1 MEFAIV
7 PIILL
12 VLFVGLVI
20 STVYIVPQQRAYIV
34 ERLGRFARISNPG
47 IHFMIPFIEKV
58 VGKVDLRTSQTD
70 LTDIDAKT
78 KDNVTISLEIA
89 VQFRVDTAI
98 NSNTNTPGIYNAFYL
113 LQKPVDQMKS
123 YIADALRSSIPK
135 YDLDQV
141 YDMKDSIA
149 NDVQENVAMTM
160 IDYGYVVVNTLIV
173 DIRLPKDVQDAMN
186 DINATERQKIAAQ
199 NKADAE
205 RITLVTTAK
214 AKAEAAQE
222 AGRGVALQRTAIAEG
237 IKNSIDVI
245 KEAGVDNN
253 DANTIFLYTQWLD
266 MMEKFGENNT
276 NSTVVL
282 PSNFEETR
290 SMFDQMITANKVSY
304 PKH

>member
-1 MEFAIV
+1 MSIAIFV
-7 PIILL
+7 
-12 VLFVGLVI
+12 VLAVVALGLVI

-34 ERLGRFARISNPG
+34 ERLGKFARVSNPG

-58 VGKVDLRTSQTD
+58 VGKIDLRTSQTD

-89 VQFRVDTAI
+89 VQFRVDTNI
-98 NSNTNTPGIYNAFYL
+98 NRATHISGIYNAFYL
-113 LQKPVDQMKS
+113 LQKPVAQMKS

-135 YDLDQV
+135 YNLDEV

-149 NDVQENVAMTM
+149 NDVQESVANTM
-160 IDYGYVVVNTLIV
+160 IEYGYIVVNTLIV
-173 DIRLPKDVQDAMN
+173 DIKLPADVQSAMN

-222 AGRGVALQRTAIAEG
+222 AGRGVALQRTAIAQG
-237 IKNSIDVI
+237 IRDSIDVI
-245 KEAGVDNN
+245 KEAGIN
-253 DANTIFLYTQWLD
+253 DQEANTIFLYTQWLD
-266 MMEKFGENNT
+266 MMQKFGENNT

-282 PSNFEETR
+282 PADFEETR
-290 SMFDQMITANKVSY
+290 SMFDQMVTANKLNR
-304 PKH
+304 